1 MKIRTYPDAG
11 SFLEAHLAF
20 LEKEEAV
27 NNLILGLALG
37 IKQGEAVFSKAHFWG
52 VESDG
57 RPLFCALQTPPRNL
71 LVYGSPKAGEACAGL
86 LFEQLSAQG
95 INVPGILGPGALA
108 LPFTESWTR
117 CSGRIGSV
125 EKEMGVFQL
134 EKVTPPELAGGR
146 MRPARQEDRELLVG
160 WMRAFHL
167 EALGEPAEEFSR
179 KLVEQHLGPGRF
191 FLWENPGPVSMAAAT
206 RRTRNGITITGVYTP
221 PEHRGN
227 GYASNCV
234 AEVSRRMLGNGFRFC
249 ALFTDL
255 KNPTSNKIYQSIGY
269 RKIGE
274 FAEVKFTPAS

>member
-11 SFLEAHLAF
+11 SFLEAHLTF

-27 NNLILGLALG
+27 NNLILGVAMG
-37 IKQGEAVFSKAHFWG
+37 ITEGEAVFSKAHFWG
-52 VESDG
+52 IERKRS
-57 RPLFCALQTPPRNL
+57 PLFCALQTPPRNL
-71 LVYGSPKAGEACAGL
+71 LAYGSPQAGEACAGL
-86 LFEQLSAQG
+86 FFEQMSARG
-95 INVPGILGPGALA
+95 IEVPGILGPRALA
-108 LPFTESWTR
+108 LSFSESWSR
-117 CSGRIGSV
+117 RSGQASAV

-134 EKVTPPELAGGR
+134 EKVILPELAGGR
-146 MRPARQEDRELLVG
+146 MRVARQEDRELLVG
-160 WMRAFHL
+160 WMCAFHL
-167 EALGEPAEEFSR
+167 EALGEPAEAFSR

-206 RRTRNGITITGVYTP
+206 RRTRNGIAITGVYTP

-234 AEVSRRMLGNGFRFC
+234 AGVSRRMLGNGFRFC

-255 KNPTSNKIYQSIGY
+255 KNPVSNKIYQSIGY

-274 FAEVKFTPAS
+274 FAEVRFA